1 MCQAERS
8 LEDRAPPKQAW
19 WSPSYPLLPCY
30 QLWGPSPDLTPLPS
44 RLLSNPGSL
53 QCGDHWEGALG
64 IPPSRNFG
72 WVRDK
77 PCARASEKCSC
88 QTAGRP
94 AHHSLSVRLS
104 QEVPPG
110 MGMWV
115 LLLGSVLTHHCCRDA
130 QQECVCVC
138 VCVCVCWAET
148 VDGRG
153 RERER
158 KRSRRSRGLGD
169 RDSNAHT
176 QREGGLKAAERR

>member
-138 VCVCVCWAET
+138 VCVCAGQKQWMGE
-148 VDGRG
+148 GG

-158 KRSRRSRGLGD
+158 DPGG
-169 RDSNAHT
+169 AEGWVTETATHT
-176 QREGGLKAAERR
+176 HREKEA